1 MEGDLDMEIVPGIN
15 VKKQKRNPTLD
26 SDNSIYEMPFYK
38 EPDYFFNLEN
48 YTFYI
53 NDFERPLDVLLHLVK
68 QAKMDIYEIN
78 LFTLIKEYLDFIKEM
93 QDLNIDVASEYL
105 SMASELVHLKSKM
118 LVNKQ
123 EDSEEETDD
132 EFSIKSEEDLRKKL
146 LEYEN
151 IKNITGTFK
160 NLESKRSEIYTRF
173 PESLKEYY
181 ETEKLPQGF
190 YEADTL
196 YQAFLEVKKKL
207 KLAKPLDT
215 TITKKE
221 ISIEIRTQEIK
232 NILKVRGKVDFYS
245 LFTINTK
252 EYIVITFLTI
262 LTMSKNKE
270 LKISQEDN
278 FSPIIVEGLYE

>member
-1 MEGDLDMEIVPGIN
+1 M
-15 VKKQKRNPTLD
+15 
-26 SDNSIYEMPFYK
+26 
-38 EPDYFFNLEN
+38 N

-53 NDFERPLDVLLHLVK
+53 NDFEGPLDVLLHLVK

-123 EDSEEETDD
+123 DDSEEETDD

-181 ETEKLPQGF
+181 EPSEVPKGL
-190 YEADTL
+190 YDADTL
-196 YQAFLEVKKKL
+196 YKAFLEVEKKL
-207 KLAKPLDT
+207 KLAKPLNT

-221 ISIEIRTQEIK
+221 ISVEQRTQEIK

>member
-1 MEGDLDMEIVPGIN
+1 M
-15 VKKQKRNPTLD
+15 
-26 SDNSIYEMPFYK
+26 
-38 EPDYFFNLEN
+38 N

-53 NDFERPLDVLLHLVK
+53 NDFEGPLDVLLHLVK

-123 EDSEEETDD
+123 DDSEEETDD

-151 IKNITGTFK
+151 IKNITATFK

-181 ETEKLPQGF
+181 EPSEVPKGL
-190 YEADTL
+190 YDADTL
-196 YQAFLEVKKKL
+196 YKAFLEVEKKL
-207 KLAKPLDT
+207 KLLKPLDT

-221 ISIEIRTQEIK
+221 ISVEQRTQEIK

-278 FSPIIVEGLYE
+278 FSPIIVKGLSG

>member
-1 MEGDLDMEIVPGIN
+1 M
-15 VKKQKRNPTLD
+15 
-26 SDNSIYEMPFYK
+26 
-38 EPDYFFNLEN
+38 N

-53 NDFERPLDVLLHLVK
+53 NDFEGPLDVLLHLVK

-123 EDSEEETDD
+123 DDSEEEADD

-181 ETEKLPQGF
+181 EPSEVPKGL
-190 YEADTL
+190 YDADTL
-196 YQAFLEVKKKL
+196 YKAFLEVEKKL
-207 KLAKPLDT
+207 KLLKPLDT

-221 ISIEIRTQEIK
+221 ISVEQRTQEIK
-232 NILKVRGKVDFYS
+232 NILKVLGKVDFYS

-252 EYIVITFLTI
+252 EHIVITFLTI

>member
-1 MEGDLDMEIVPGIN
+1 M
-15 VKKQKRNPTLD
+15 
-26 SDNSIYEMPFYK
+26 
-38 EPDYFFNLEN
+38 N

-53 NDFERPLDVLLHLVK
+53 NDFEGPLDVLLHLVK

-123 EDSEEETDD
+123 DDSEEETDD

-181 ETEKLPQGF
+181 EPSEVPKGL
-190 YEADTL
+190 YDADTL
-196 YQAFLEVKKKL
+196 YKAFLEVEKKL
-207 KLAKPLDT
+207 KLLKPLDT

-221 ISIEIRTQEIK
+221 ISVEQRTQEIK
-232 NILKVRGKVDFYS
+232 NILKVWGKVDFYS

-278 FSPIIVEGLYE
+278 FSPITVEGLYE

>member
-1 MEGDLDMEIVPGIN
+1 M
-15 VKKQKRNPTLD
+15 
-26 SDNSIYEMPFYK
+26 
-38 EPDYFFNLEN
+38 N

-53 NDFERPLDVLLHLVK
+53 NDFEGPLDVLLHLVK

-123 EDSEEETDD
+123 DDSEEETDD

-151 IKNITGTFK
+151 IKNITETFK

-181 ETEKLPQGF
+181 EPSEVPKGF

>member
-1 MEGDLDMEIVPGIN
+1 M
-15 VKKQKRNPTLD
+15 
-26 SDNSIYEMPFYK
+26 
-38 EPDYFFNLEN
+38 N

-53 NDFERPLDVLLHLVK
+53 NDFEGPLDVLLHLVK

-123 EDSEEETDD
+123 DDSEEETDD

-160 NLESKRSEIYTRF
+160 NLESRRSEIYTRF

-181 ETEKLPQGF
+181 EPSEVPKGL
-190 YEADTL
+190 YDADTL
-196 YQAFLEVKKKL
+196 YKAFLEVEKKL
-207 KLAKPLDT
+207 KLLKPLDT

-221 ISIEIRTQEIK
+221 ISVEQRTQEIK

-278 FSPIIVEGLYE
+278 FSPITVEGLYE

>member
-1 MEGDLDMEIVPGIN
+1 M
-15 VKKQKRNPTLD
+15 
-26 SDNSIYEMPFYK
+26 
-38 EPDYFFNLEN
+38 N

-53 NDFERPLDVLLHLVK
+53 NDFEGPLDVLLHLVK

-123 EDSEEETDD
+123 DDSEEETDD

-173 PESLKEYY
+173 PESLKEYS

>member
-1 MEGDLDMEIVPGIN
+1 M
-15 VKKQKRNPTLD
+15 
-26 SDNSIYEMPFYK
+26 
-38 EPDYFFNLEN
+38 N

-53 NDFERPLDVLLHLVK
+53 NDFEGPLDVLLHLVK

-123 EDSEEETDD
+123 DDSEEETDD

-181 ETEKLPQGF
+181 GPSEVPKGL
-190 YEADTL
+190 YDADTL
-196 YQAFLEVKKKL
+196 YKAFLEVEKKL
-207 KLAKPLDT
+207 KLLKPLDT

-221 ISIEIRTQEIK
+221 ISVEQRTQEIK

>member
-1 MEGDLDMEIVPGIN
+1 M
-15 VKKQKRNPTLD
+15 
-26 SDNSIYEMPFYK
+26 
-38 EPDYFFNLEN
+38 N

-53 NDFERPLDVLLHLVK
+53 NDFEGPLDVLLHLVK

-123 EDSEEETDD
+123 DDSEEETDD

-151 IKNITGTFK
+151 IKNITETFK

-181 ETEKLPQGF
+181 ETEKPPQGF

>member
-1 MEGDLDMEIVPGIN
+1 M
-15 VKKQKRNPTLD
+15 
-26 SDNSIYEMPFYK
+26 
-38 EPDYFFNLEN
+38 N

-53 NDFERPLDVLLHLVK
+53 NDFEGPLDVLLHLVK

-123 EDSEEETDD
+123 DDSEEETDD

-181 ETEKLPQGF
+181 EPSEVPKGL
-190 YEADTL
+190 YDADTL
-196 YQAFLEVKKKL
+196 YKAFLEVEKKL

-221 ISIEIRTQEIK
+221 ISVEQRTQEIK

>member
-1 MEGDLDMEIVPGIN
+1 M
-15 VKKQKRNPTLD
+15 
-26 SDNSIYEMPFYK
+26 
-38 EPDYFFNLEN
+38 N

-53 NDFERPLDVLLHLVK
+53 NDFEGPLDVLLHLVK

-123 EDSEEETDD
+123 DDSEEETDD

-181 ETEKLPQGF
+181 EPSEVPKGL
-190 YEADTL
+190 YDANTL
-196 YQAFLEVKKKL
+196 YKAFLEVEKKL
-207 KLAKPLDT
+207 KLLKPLDT

-221 ISIEIRTQEIK
+221 ISVERRTQEIK

>member
-1 MEGDLDMEIVPGIN
+1 M
-15 VKKQKRNPTLD
+15 
-26 SDNSIYEMPFYK
+26 
-38 EPDYFFNLEN
+38 N

-53 NDFERPLDVLLHLVK
+53 NDFEGPLDVLLHLVK

-123 EDSEEETDD
+123 DDSEEETDD

-151 IKNITGTFK
+151 IKNVTGTFK

-181 ETEKLPQGF
+181 EPSEVPKGL
-190 YEADTL
+190 YDADTL
-196 YQAFLEVKKKL
+196 YKAFLEVEKKL
-207 KLAKPLDT
+207 KLLKPLDT

-221 ISIEIRTQEIK
+221 ISVEQRTQEIK

>member
-1 MEGDLDMEIVPGIN
+1 M
-15 VKKQKRNPTLD
+15 
-26 SDNSIYEMPFYK
+26 
-38 EPDYFFNLEN
+38 N

-53 NDFERPLDVLLHLVK
+53 NDFEGPLDVLLHLVK

-123 EDSEEETDD
+123 DDSEEETDD

-181 ETEKLPQGF
+181 EPSEVPKGL
-190 YEADTL
+190 YDADTL
-196 YQAFLEVKKKL
+196 YKAFLEVEKKL

-221 ISIEIRTQEIK
+221 ISVEQRTQEIK

-278 FSPIIVEGLYE
+278 FSPITVEGLYE

>member
-1 MEGDLDMEIVPGIN
+1 M
-15 VKKQKRNPTLD
+15 
-26 SDNSIYEMPFYK
+26 
-38 EPDYFFNLEN
+38 N

-53 NDFERPLDVLLHLVK
+53 NDFEGPLDVLLHLVK

-93 QDLNIDVASEYL
+93 QDLNIYVASEYL

-123 EDSEEETDD
+123 DDSEEETDD

-181 ETEKLPQGF
+181 EPSEVPKGL
-190 YEADTL
+190 YDANTL
-196 YQAFLEVKKKL
+196 YKAFLEVEKKL
-207 KLAKPLDT
+207 KLLKPLDT

-221 ISIEIRTQEIK
+221 ISVEQRTQEIK

>member
-1 MEGDLDMEIVPGIN
+1 M
-15 VKKQKRNPTLD
+15 
-26 SDNSIYEMPFYK
+26 
-38 EPDYFFNLEN
+38 N

-53 NDFERPLDVLLHLVK
+53 NDFEGPLDVLLHLVK

-123 EDSEEETDD
+123 DDSEEETDD

-181 ETEKLPQGF
+181 EPSEVPKGL
-190 YEADTL
+190 YDANTL
-196 YQAFLEVKKKL
+196 YKAFLEVEKKL
-207 KLAKPLDT
+207 KLLKPLDT

-221 ISIEIRTQEIK
+221 ISVEQRTQEIK

-252 EYIVITFLTI
+252 EHIVITFLTI

-278 FSPIIVEGLYE
+278 FSPIMVEGLYE

>member
-1 MEGDLDMEIVPGIN
+1 M
-15 VKKQKRNPTLD
+15 
-26 SDNSIYEMPFYK
+26 
-38 EPDYFFNLEN
+38 N

-53 NDFERPLDVLLHLVK
+53 NDFEGPLDVLLHLVK

-123 EDSEEETDD
+123 DDSEEETDD

-160 NLESKRSEIYTRF
+160 NLESRRSEIYTRF

-181 ETEKLPQGF
+181 ETSEVPKGL
-190 YEADTL
+190 YDADTL
-196 YQAFLEVKKKL
+196 YKAFLEVEKKL
-207 KLAKPLDT
+207 KLLKPLDT

-221 ISIEIRTQEIK
+221 ISVEQRTQEIK

-278 FSPIIVEGLYE
+278 FSPIIVEGLYGATVSVNNIVGD